1 MDNVNASNGSD
12 IKNNKKCIVSLVLG
26 ILSIITSIVPL
37 GLIFGIIGLIYGV
50 LGLKEVN
57 RFKQNGKRKAI
68 TGIICCFLG
77 IFLTITF
84 SVMTGITLLN

>member
-1 MDNVNASNGSD
+1 MDNVNVSNGIY

-26 ILSIITSIVPL
+26 ILSIITSIVAL

-57 RFKQNGKRKAI
+57 SFKQNGKRKAI
-68 TGIICCFLG
+68 TGIIFCFLG
-77 IFLTITF
+77 IFLTIMF
-84 SVMTGITLLN
+84 SVMAGITLLN